1 MQIGTISY
9 LRNMKILAALVIGFL
24 LVGCSKTPLLESTD
38 ALEGIWIHY
47 TSEVNYHKIIINA
60 DGTGSM
66 EWFVDNKKS
75 RATKVR
81 DWYLDDNFL
90 SFGKAAFNGESYMID
105 KYPTFTWEELIK
117 YYDTIPATSY
127 YMILDDYYYVGQ

>member
-1 MQIGTISY
+1 M
-9 LRNMKILAALVIGFL
+9 
-24 LVGCSKTPLLESTD
+24 LESTD
-38 ALEGIWIHY
+38 ALEGIWIHH
-47 TSEVNYHKIIINA
+47 TSEVNYNKIIINA
-60 DGTGSM
+60 DGTGAM

-90 SFGKAAFNGESYMID
+90 SFGKAAFNGESYIID